1 MSFYDKVNQLCR
13 SRGISITALAVE
25 LGFSKGTPTNWKSMK
40 RPPRAENVK
49 KLADYFEVP
58 VSYFSD
64 DVPNFRESKHE
75 NTPES
80 KEAALKVPKSNLVFL
95 PDANAYRIPLFE
107 SVSAGFGACPDNSIV
122 SYELCNISSPAE
134 AAETICIKVTGDSM
148 YPKIED
154 GDIIQVHKQTSV
166 DSGRIA
172 VVLLDGEEAL
182 VKKVVYGADWIE
194 LHSFNPMY
202 PVRRFLGADVLRLQ
216 VLGLVRKIIKNV

>member
-1 MSFYDKVNQLCR
+1 MYFYEKLIDLCKKKGVSR
-13 SRGISITALAVE
+13 SKMADDIGISRSAPQGWAEKGAV
-25 LGFSKGTPTNWKSMK
+25 
-40 RPPRAENVK
+40 PRFETIK
-49 KLADYFEVP
+49 KLADYFGVP